1 MIQVA
6 LFGTSADPPT
16 VGHQAIVEWLATRFD
31 WVAVWAADN
40 PFKEQQTLLNHRQTM
55 LAMSIDGIAGCF
67 NNVKFC
73 PHLSDVRTLNS
84 VQKAKLDWPD
94 AQFTLVVGADVL
106 DSLPH
111 WYRVADLLKAV
122 SLLIVPRPSIP
133 ITPQNLDALR
143 TLGARCQVATFV
155 GPDVSSTEYRQTR
168 DPQGVMPAIAQYIK
182 DQNLYTGLGER
193 QLRPINPRLP

>member
-16 VGHQAIVEWLATRFD
+16 VGHQAIVEWLATQFD

-40 PFKEQQTLLNHRQTM
+40 PFKKQQTLLNHRQAM
-55 LAMSIDGIAGCF
+55 LAMSIDGIADRYK
-67 NNVKFC
+67 NVKLC
-73 PHLSDVRTLNS
+73 PHLSDARTLNS

-94 AQFTLVVGADVL
+94 AQFTLVVGSDVL

-122 SLLIVPRPSIP
+122 SLLIVPRPGIP
-133 ITPQNLDALR
+133 ITPHTLDALSN
-143 TLGARCQVATFV
+143 LGARFQVATFI

-168 DPQGVMPAIAQYIK
+168 ASQGIMPAIAQYIK
-182 DQNLYTGLGER
+182 DQNLYTGIGEC
-193 QLRPINPRLP
+193 QSRPINPRLP

>member
-40 PFKEQQTLLNHRQTM
+40 PFKAQQTLLHHRQTM
-55 LAMSIDGIAGCF
+55 LAMSIDGIADRYK
-67 NNVKFC
+67 NVTLC

-84 VQKAKLDWPD
+84 VQKAKLDWPN
-94 AQFTLVVGADVL
+94 AQFTLVVGSDVL

-122 SLLIVPRPSIP
+122 SLLIVPRPGVP
-133 ITPQNLDALR
+133 IQPQNLDALNA
-143 TLGARCQVATFV
+143 LGARFQVSTFV

-168 DPQGVMPAIAQYIK
+168 DPHGVIPAIAQYIK
-182 DQNLYTGLGER
+182 DQNLYAGLGAR
-193 QLRPINPRLP
+193 RPQPINPHLP